1 MITGVFN
8 HIAVT
13 GVATALP
20 TRKVKGSD
28 YIERFGKQTVKKLID
43 STGVNEHYQ
52 AGQNQ
57 TASDLAYVAAKRLI
71 QEKRVDPKS
80 IGVLVYVGA
89 HVDYITPATAFVL
102 HGRLGLSH
110 DCLTFD
116 MNISCSAFI
125 YGLYTVSAILEAGN
139 VNKALILIGD
149 TTTKTVSPED
159 TSGILFGDAGSAI
172 LVEKTE
178 HSNDRIAIGLKSDG
192 SRYKS
197 IIIPNG
203 ASRNPEISDVR
214 EVCED
219 GIPRLKTELHM
230 NGMDVFNFTMT
241 DVPELFKEFMNDF
254 NIDIENVD
262 ALVMH
267 QPNLFIMKHLAKKIK
282 VPMEKVPISLDRY
295 GNTSGNSIPVTLC
308 DAYGDKNGGEL
319 NLMLSG
325 FGVGLS
331 WGIATLRLNMD
342 AVLPIVHTDDY
353 FTDGVVAY
361 C

>member
-1 MITGVFN
+1 MITGVFD

-13 GVATALP
+13 GVAAALP
-20 TRKVKGSD
+20 TRKVRGSD
-28 YIERFGKQTVKKLID
+28 YIERFGEQTVKKLID

-52 AGQNQ
+52 VGLKQ
-57 TASDLAYVAAKRLI
+57 TASDLAYVAAKRLLE
-71 QEKRVDPKS
+71 EKNIEPQS

-102 HGRLGLSH
+102 QGRLGLSH
-110 DCLTFD
+110 DCIAFD

-125 YGLYTVSAILEAGN
+125 YGLYTVSALLEASN
-139 VNKALILIGD
+139 TKKALVLIGD

-159 TSGILFGDAGSAI
+159 TSGILFGDAGSAV
-172 LVEKTE
+172 LVEKTDYP
-178 HSNDRIAIGLKSDG
+178 NDRIVIGLKSDG

-203 ASRNPEISDVR
+203 ASRNPEMSDVR

-230 NGMDVFNFTMT
+230 SGMDVFNFTMT
-241 DVPELFKEFMNDF
+241 DVPLLFKEFMNYYDV
-254 NIDIENVD
+254 NIEEVD

-267 QPNLFIMKHLAKKIK
+267 QPNLFIMKHLAKKLKVSMDK
-282 VPMEKVPISLDRY
+282 VPVSLDRY

-308 DAYGDKNGGEL
+308 DAYGNKKGETKS
-319 NLMLSG
+319 LMLSG

-331 WGIATLRLNMD
+331 WGIATLELNLD
-342 AVLPIVHTDDY
+342 VVLPIVHTDDY
-353 FTDGVVAY
+353 YKDGAAVHN
-361 C
+361 